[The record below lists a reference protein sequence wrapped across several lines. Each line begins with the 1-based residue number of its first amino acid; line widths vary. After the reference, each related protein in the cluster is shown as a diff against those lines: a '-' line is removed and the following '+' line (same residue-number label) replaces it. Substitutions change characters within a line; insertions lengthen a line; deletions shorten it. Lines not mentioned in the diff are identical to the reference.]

1 MKACRNLREYCEE
14 DEVYNGVDNSPGDVE
29 EGEEEGREQIEPVIS
44 GETQHHQPVT
54 ANIKEAPKQCKDCKS
69 LEENIFI
76 NIQMSPREI
85 TESQGEECD
94 NGVHHPQHC
103 QEYRGVLDSLMKI

>member
-76 NIQMSPREI
+76 NIKMSPRCI
-85 TESQGEECD
+85 TESQGEE
-94 NGVHHPQHC
+94 
-103 QEYRGVLDSLMKI
+103 